1 MSKELGDGGP
11 AFPQNHSNFAQDGR
25 CTSVDWVPGMSLR
38 AYFASAQMRGL
49 RAGNP
54 RANAVP
60 LAVLAVAD
68 ADALIAELARD
79 KPKGGGE

>member
-1 MSKELGDGGP
+1 MSKKPDDGGT
-11 AFPQNHSNFAQDGR
+11 AFPVPNAQNYPESHS
-25 CTSVDWVPGMSLR
+25 GMSLR